1 MTTIAVDRKLGCMAA
16 DTRVS
21 TGGAHYHANKIFRI
35 GTSLFGTA
43 GDGDMG
49 LVMVDWLKTARNR
62 NVLYKQ
68 LADYERSEVWLIEL
82 NPGGICLWTGWGVQE
97 RINDERYAIGSGQLA
112 ALAALDSGKDPES
125 AVMGA
130 THYDQYSGAPIQ
142 VEWLLPP
149 ELKTRKRKR
158 A

>member
-1 MTTIAVDRKLGCMAA
+1 MAA

-21 TGGAHYHANKIFRI
+21 TGGAHYHANKIFRV

-49 LVMVDWLKTARNR
+49 LVMIDWLKSARNR
-62 NVLYKQ
+62 QTLYRQ
-68 LADYERSEVWLIEL
+68 WADYERSEVWLIEL

-112 ALAALDSGKDPES
+112 AMTALDKGDLPED
-125 AVMGA
+125 AVRQA
-130 THYDQYSGAPIQ
+130 ARYDQYSGEPIQ

-149 ELKTRKRKR
+149 ELKRKRKR

>member
-1 MTTIAVDRKLGCMAA
+1 MTTIAANRECMAA

-21 TGGAHYHANKIFRI
+21 TGGAHYHAPKIFRI

-49 LVMVDWLKTARNR
+49 LVMIDWLKTARNR

-68 LADYERSEVWLIEL
+68 LGDYERSEVWLIEL

-97 RINDERYAIGSGQLA
+97 RIHDTRYAIGSGQLA
-112 ALAALDSGKDPES
+112 ALQALDSGSDPEDAVRS
-125 AVMGA
+125 AMR
-130 THYDQYSGAPIQ
+130 YDQYTGEPVQ
-142 VEWLLPP
+142 VEYLLPP
-149 ELKTRKRKR
+149 ELARKGRRKRG
-158 A
+158 